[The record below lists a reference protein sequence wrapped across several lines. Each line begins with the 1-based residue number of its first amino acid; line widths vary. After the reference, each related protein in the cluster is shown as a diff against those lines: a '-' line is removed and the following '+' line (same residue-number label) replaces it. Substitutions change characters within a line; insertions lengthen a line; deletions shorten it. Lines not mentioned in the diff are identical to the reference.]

1 MPWRRKWQP
10 TLVFLPGKSHGWK
23 SLAGYIQSMRSQR
36 VGHNWATSLSLFTEG
51 KKAFDLMQ
59 SDSWTYI
66 FDTCQPRKE
75 ILHLGSKEHANT
87 SRYLELRLYSHPP
100 WVSRL
105 WVCGMDG
112 QIARD
117 YAHITTS
124 SPVPPNLRPRGWLP
138 QFCEP
143 SYFLQAPQKLSP
155 ISVSLKSGSL
165 KTNSAGI
172 F

>member
-1 MPWRRKWQP
+1 MDGRAWQATYSPWGHKELDTTEQ
-10 TLVFLPGKSHGWK
+10 LHFHF
-23 SLAGYIQSMRSQR
+23 SQR
-36 VGHNWATSLSLFTEG
+36 VKRHLTLCSQTPEPISLTHVSQERRFCTWALRNMPTLAGIWNLDFTV
-51 KKAFDLMQ
+51 
-59 SDSWTYI
+59 I
-66 FDTCQPRKE
+66 
-75 ILHLGSKEHANT
+75 
-87 SRYLELRLYSHPP
+87 HPGCHGFGF
-100 WVSRL
+100 
-105 WVCGMDG
+105 CGMDG